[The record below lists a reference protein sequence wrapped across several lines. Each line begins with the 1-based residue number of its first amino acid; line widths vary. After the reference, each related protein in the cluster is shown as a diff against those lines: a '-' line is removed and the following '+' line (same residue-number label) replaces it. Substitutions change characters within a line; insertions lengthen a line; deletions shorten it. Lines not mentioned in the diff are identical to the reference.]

1 MNTREK
7 ILDKSLDLFSEDGY
21 SDVSLEKI
29 ACAVG
34 IKAPSIYKHFKSKKD
49 IYDSLLATAI
59 CKVDQR
65 LEGIDKYVV
74 SKGKSN
80 RLDLPRLSIDIF
92 EYLLHDDYVSRIR
105 KMISI
110 EMYKNPHAMQFY
122 VEKFIE
128 NPIAKHEEFIRN
140 LGIKEDYDVK
150 VLATIFY
157 SPILLAVKLYDADP
171 TKEDELVDLLNKSYK
186 MLENIRK

>member
-1 MNTREK
+1 
-7 ILDKSLDLFSEDGY
+7 
-21 SDVSLEKI
+21 
-29 ACAVG
+29 
-34 IKAPSIYKHFKSKKD
+34 
-49 IYDSLLATAI
+49 
-59 CKVDQR
+59 
-65 LEGIDKYVV
+65 
-74 SKGKSN
+74 
-80 RLDLPRLSIDIF
+80 
-92 EYLLHDDYVSRIR
+92 
-105 KMISI
+105 
-110 EMYKNPHAMQFY
+110 MQFY

-171 TKEDELVDLLNKSYK
+171 TEEDELVDLLNKSYK